1 MRSKKEILGETPL
14 PVFLLKCR
22 NFKFFAEN
30 VLYEAS
36 SGEQIFIKPFQEEWV
51 QAVEKNQRVI
61 IEAGTGSSKTETIG
75 AMYVVWKMFLE
86 KNKSILLLAKSRD
99 QATSNILSRI
109 KRYIEN
115 SELLVNMLMPEDR
128 RRCWNVEEIE
138 TANGCRCKNV
148 PYNDRIRGF
157 RADLI
162 ICDEIDSYEDTNI
175 FFEHVLSR
183 LNPTSR
189 LVGISTPTGATKI
202 IGQLKERQKAGI
214 LSGWK
219 FIKTPYLVDEKGN
232 PAEINEREDINK
244 FISIWPEKW
253 PLDELYRRW
262 GEQTKANWMR
272 NYMCISLGE
281 IDDAIFPIKNI
292 LDSYDYNRGFT
303 ERVNP
308 NSTYFIGADFA
319 ISEGPRADYDA
330 YTVVEKT
337 GDQMIVVWIE
347 MHKGWQRPQKV
358 NRLKELYEK
367 YFVDGGTWLIVD
379 ESNMGTMVMN
389 DLRNLGVPVVGQ
401 SFHSISRSK
410 LLIDLSTAF
419 SGGGIIIPRN
429 PDSDDECVK
438 YSELLKDQATGFRRK
453 RSDKTGKELIESR
466 AAHDDLV
473 VSLAMA
479 VSEAQKHTEMD
490 CMPLVG

>member
-1 MRSKKEILGETPL
+1 
-14 PVFLLKCR
+14 
-22 NFKFFAEN
+22 
-30 VLYEAS
+30 
-36 SGEQIFIKPFQEEWV
+36 
-51 QAVEKNQRVI
+51 
-61 IEAGTGSSKTETIG
+61 
-75 AMYVVWKMFLE
+75 
-86 KNKSILLLAKSRD
+86 
-99 QATSNILSRI
+99 
-109 KRYIEN
+109 
-115 SELLVNMLMPEDR
+115 
-128 RRCWNVEEIE
+128 
-138 TANGCRCKNV
+138 
-148 PYNDRIRGF
+148 
-157 RADLI
+157 
-162 ICDEIDSYEDTNI
+162 
-175 FFEHVLSR
+175 
-183 LNPTSR
+183 
-189 LVGISTPTGATKI
+189 
-202 IGQLKERQKAGI
+202 
-214 LSGWK
+214 
-219 FIKTPYLVDEKGN
+219 
-232 PAEINEREDINK
+232 
-244 FISIWPEKW
+244 
-253 PLDELYRRW
+253 
-262 GEQTKANWMR
+262 
-272 NYMCISLGE
+272 MCISLGE

-453 RSDKTGKELIESR
+453 RSRK
-466 AAHDDLV
+466 LV
-473 VSLAMA
+473 RS
-479 VSEAQKHTEMD
+479 
-490 CMPLVG
+490 